1 MLIYNTISNTI
12 SNFFRNSVISIP
24 IINFIIGCILFDKYL
39 IFLTIGL
46 LLSGLLN
53 YIIKYII
60 YISFNSLNRKWFLR
74 PINAKGCDAC
84 CDDRPAHDKIGL
96 PSGHSQLIWFFI
108 TYLFI
113 YSYHKY
119 NYHSLFILPILIILA
134 SSISLSR
141 LGWLGNECHTPFQVI
156 IGALLGS
163 ITSYY
168 WSQYIL

>member
-1 MLIYNTISNTI
+1 MLIYNTI

-84 CDDRPAHDKIGL
+84 CDDSCVRCAD
-96 PSGHSQLIWFFI
+96 
-108 TYLFI
+108 
-113 YSYHKY
+113 
-119 NYHSLFILPILIILA
+119 
-134 SSISLSR
+134 
-141 LGWLGNECHTPFQVI
+141 
-156 IGALLGS
+156 ALLHTGKPRGCDGTSAGS
-163 ITSYY
+163 SRHPPRGRQGVRCAVDDCYLQKGCSHPNHRCRRPNHRCHCPVVAAPATPAAA
-168 WSQYIL
+168 LVT